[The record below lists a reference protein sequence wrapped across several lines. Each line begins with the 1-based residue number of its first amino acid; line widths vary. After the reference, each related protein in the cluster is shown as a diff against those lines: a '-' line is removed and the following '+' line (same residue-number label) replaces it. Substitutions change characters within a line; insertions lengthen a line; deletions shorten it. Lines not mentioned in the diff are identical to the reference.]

1 MKYWQVEYLS
11 FFINSYVSW
20 RYILQATANILQC
33 ISQIAADGSVA
44 QMFHFISWTKRVY
57 LELDMSIKCSV
68 KAISKDAARV
78 SEAQLFN

>member
-1 MKYWQVEYLS
+1 M
-11 FFINSYVSW
+11 
-20 RYILQATANILQC
+20 ATANILQC

-68 KAISKDAARV
+68 KSISKDAARV